1 MIKNKVYNM
10 YDYIM
15 EIREGIHMILDGI
28 IAQFT
33 PNKSFNINKSVN
45 EYLYYVKD
53 EPFYISP
60 QFENVKIDRQL
71 SSLNPKFMLFS
82 APGATGKSTLAKF
95 MSYKLNAIYW
105 NLAKIKLGSNS
116 FSGTILKAIGNENY
130 SNFVT
135 ALNKEETMLI
145 IDALDEAEI
154 ISGRQMLGEFISD
167 INEIVS
173 VNGENPSV
181 IILSRT
187 ETAQYIASYCV
198 ENNISLTHY
207 EIGDFSENQAEEFII
222 KKAGLKTLAD
232 KECVNQYFSS
242 IKNNISDVEQK
253 TFLGY
258 APVLEAIATHIRE
271 VKNRQALLNELN
283 ETNNSVD
290 IIMKILEDLLIREKS
305 KVVDAMKLKC
315 RDKYPQ
321 FNRWDCLYSVEEQ
334 LVRLINFILF
344 NDKKYS
350 LYEIDG
356 LPTYI
361 IDDYQAVLENFLEQ
375 HPFLRNSISSDESFG
390 CTWGFAGPAFRDYTL
405 SFVAL
410 VENYSE
416 YAQLYFEEARE
427 ESYFPSQLFFD
438 FYIKLNNDILYSKH
452 ISLLY
457 ESFRA
462 KLTAYEHSYLYCAE
476 ENVEKG
482 EYVVI
487 FGTNGAVN
495 TKKKDIPLGM
505 IVNNDEISMSQLINV
520 SLDVP
525 KLKVSIK
532 YNKGSSRICN
542 STIICKELELNVEN
556 LTIESYRPSNC
567 LLVSENKVKGIPNT
581 IDIVNGV
588 DISIDIPNI
597 NDYYKFIPYKFT
609 FKDSEDIDIKR
620 VLYAMR
626 CILIEF
632 RTHKKDT
639 MAKDAERIDNVTV
652 GGNFLKKKV
661 LEFFI
666 DYGVIF
672 KAGHLYKINIQKMQ
686 ELEISYLT
694 LMQANNEESNKA
706 FEAFVEYCK

>member
-1 MIKNKVYNM
+1 
-10 YDYIM
+10 M
-15 EIREGIHMILDGI
+15 EIRGGIHMILDGI
-28 IAQFT
+28 IAQFA
-33 PNKSFNINKSVN
+33 PNKSFNINESVN
-45 EYLYYVKD
+45 DYLYYVKE

-71 SSLNPKFMLFS
+71 STLKPKFMLFS

-135 ALNKEETMLI
+135 ALNNEETMLI

-167 INEIVS
+167 INEIIS
-173 VNGENPSV
+173 NNGENPSV

-187 ETAQYIASYCV
+187 ETAQYVASYCV
-198 ENNISLTHY
+198 EHEISLIHY
-207 EIGDFSENQAEEFII
+207 EIGNFSENQAEEFII
-222 KKAGLKTLAD
+222 KKAELKTLVD
-232 KECVNQYFSS
+232 KECVKQYFSS
-242 IKNNISDVEQK
+242 IKNNISEIEQK

-283 ETNNSVD
+283 ETDNSVD
-290 IIMKILEDLLIREKS
+290 IIVKILDDLLIREKS
-305 KVVDAMKLKC
+305 KVVDAIKLKC
-315 RDKYPQ
+315 KDKYPQ
-321 FNRWDCLYSVEEQ
+321 FNKWECLYSTEEQ
-334 LVRLINFILF
+334 LVRLINYILF
-344 NDKKYS
+344 NDTKYS
-350 LYEIDG
+350 LYEIEG

-361 IDDYQAVLENFLEQ
+361 IDDYQEILEIFLEQ
-375 HPFLRNSISSDESFG
+375 HPFVRNSISSDKSFG
-390 CTWGFAGPAFRDYTL
+390 DVWEFAGPAFRDYTL

-416 YAQLYFEEARE
+416 YAHVYFEDARD
-427 ESYFPSQLFFD
+427 ESYFPSRLFFD
-438 FYIKLNNDILYSKH
+438 FYRKLNNDTFYSKH

-462 KLTAYEHSYLYCAE
+462 KLTAYEYSYLYCAE
-476 ENVEKG
+476 GDVEND
-482 EYVVI
+482 EYIAI
-487 FGTNGAVN
+487 FGTNASIN
-495 TKKKDIPLGM
+495 NNKEDISLTM
-505 IVNNDEISMSQLINV
+505 IVNEDEISMSQLINV

-532 YNKGSSRICN
+532 NSKGTSRISN
-542 STIICKELELNVEN
+542 STIICKQLELNVEN
-556 LTIESYRPSNC
+556 LTIESYKPSNC
-567 LLVSENKVKGIPNT
+567 LLVSENKVTGIPNT
-581 IDIVNGV
+581 IDIVSGD

-597 NDYYKFIPYKFT
+597 KDYYKFIPYKFV

-652 GGNFLKKKV
+652 GGNSLKKKV
-661 LEFFI
+661 LEFFK

-672 KAGHLYKINIQKMQ
+672 RSGHLYKINIQKMQ

-694 LMQANNEESNKA
+694 LMQANNEETNKA